1 MLNIITIEELKNTA
15 LISEKCNNS
24 NEPIFITKNGY
35 GDMVIMNMKLYEET
49 MGQVYVAKLIKES
62 LDDDGPS
69 IPFNQ
74 AMQELKEKYV

>member
-1 MLNIITIEELKNTA
+1 MPNIITIVELKNTA

-49 MGQVYVAKLIKES
+49 MGQLHAAQLIKES
-62 LDDDGPS
+62 LEDTEPS